1 MSLWET
7 DTGISKNSGCGET
20 STPPPQKKIKNHELR
35 LEGIYAPEK
44 GGATPP

>member
-1 MSLWET
+1 MNLWET
-7 DTGISKNSGCGET
+7 DTGISKNSGYGET
-20 STPPPQKKIKNHELR
+20 SNPPPPKKNHELR